1 MNYQILKID
10 KLVYGGSG
18 VGFINKMPVFIPMAV
33 PGDEVEYKIS
43 RQLKGYAEGS
53 LIKILKPSPN
63 RVPPKCRYFGK
74 CGGCQWQHIDY
85 AAQLL
90 WKQLIV
96 EEQLRRIGKISEP
109 NVLPTIPSPKIWNY
123 RNRVKLHK
131 DKDGRVGFY
140 AAGSHEI
147 VEIDECMIAICH
159 PRENGGPEQL
169 VANEGFTQVNT
180 LQNKNLQKL
189 VANLVKTSSANTALE
204 LYCGNGN
211 LTFAIAKNV
220 REITA
225 ADSDRRAID
234 NAISVRPEL
243 HPEPC
248 RRVVEGRRISFICQ
262 SAKATAKHFAKN
274 KKVDCVVLD
283 PPRDG
288 CKDII
293 GDILRLKPASII
305 YVSCNPSTLARDIAM
320 FIKGGYSLKQA
331 QPIDM
336 FPQTYHIE
344 TIAQLQLSLGS
355 GLTF

>member
-1 MNYQILKID
+1 
-10 KLVYGGSG
+10 
-18 VGFINKMPVFIPMAV
+18 GFANKMPVFIPMTV
-33 PGDEVEYKIS
+33 PGDEVEFKIT
-43 RQLKGYAEGS
+43 RQFKNYAEGS
-53 LIKILKPSPN
+53 LMKILKPSPN
-63 RVPPKCRYFGK
+63 RVLPKCPYFGK

-85 AAQLL
+85 AAQIL

-96 EEQLRRIGKISEP
+96 EEQLQRIGKIFEP

-131 DKDGRVGFY
+131 DKNGRVGFY

-147 VEIDECMIAICH
+147 IEIDECLISLCH
-159 PRENGGPEQL
+159 PRESGDPEHL
-169 VANEGFTQVNT
+169 IAKEGFTQINT
-180 LQNKNLQKL
+180 FQNKNLQNL
-189 VANLVKTSSANTALE
+189 VADLVKTSGANTVLE

-220 REITA
+220 RNITA
-225 ADSDRRAID
+225 ADSDKRAIN
-234 NAISVRPEL
+234 NACHSRKSGNPL
-243 HPEPC
+243 NALDPC
-248 RRVVEGRRISFICQ
+248 FRRDDTNITFICR
-262 SAKATAKHFAKN
+262 SAQAAAKHFAKN
-274 KKVDCVVLD
+274 KNVDCVVLD

-293 GDILRLKPASII
+293 EDLLNLKPASII

-320 FIKGGYSLKQA
+320 LIKGGYFLKQA

-344 TIAQLQLSLGS
+344 TIAFLNRGQV
-355 GLTF
+355 